1 MSASPLPKSSSAEEA
16 APRPSRI
23 TRGLITFIGISRT
36 LTGLGCLLVPTMT
49 AKAFGFST
57 LSPEAALIA
66 RMFGARE
73 IVIGEGLLLA
83 ERCES
88 TSHGT
93 PHLQAAHQQVTRA
106 IWANIATDGLDI
118 VALLLTLSAGMAD
131 GVPVGKMTV
140 TAGLFVALG
149 LEAAW
154 MYK

>member
-1 MSASPLPKSSSAEEA
+1 MA
-16 APRPSRI
+16 
-23 TRGLITFIGISRT
+23 
-36 LTGLGCLLVPTMT
+36 

-57 LSPEAALIA
+57 MSPEAALMA

-93 PHLQAAHQQVTRA
+93 PHSQAAHQQVVRA

-118 VALLLTLSAGMAD
+118 VAVLLALVIGMTD
-131 GVPVGKMTV
+131 GVPVGKMV
-140 TAGLFVALG
+140 ITAGLFVVLG

-154 MYK
+154 MHK